1 MKRIG
6 WRLALLILLGAAAS
20 PMAWADHARNRGHHG
35 HHGHHLGGY
44 VGAGVYLGMP
54 WPGYYHAYPPYYY
67 PPYAYAPAVVVPPA
81 PPVYIEK
88 EPVVETPAPAYWYF
102 CSSPEGYYPYVKEC
116 PAGWRKVAPQAQA
129 SPQ

>member
-6 WRLALLILLGAAAS
+6 WGLTLLILLGAAAS
-20 PMAWADHARNRGHHG
+20 PLAWADHGRHRGHHHRG
-35 HHGHHLGGY
+35 H
-44 VGAGVYLGMP
+44 VGAGVYLGIP
-54 WPGYYHAYPPYYY
+54 WLGYSYAYPPYYY
-67 PPYAYAPAVVVPPA
+67 PPYAYAPVLVLPSA

-102 CSSPEGYYPYVKEC
+102 CGSPEGYYPYVKEC
-116 PAGWRKVAPQAQA
+116 PAGWQKVAPQAQA